1 MDCAIRIAEYCEK
14 HLIEKPNFSEFII
27 KKPNF
32 IFQLINSDKLY
43 DEALQ
48 AIILVKRSNSLQT
61 LMHKKI
67 ENELMEIQN
76 SNFDFVGM
84 KGFFLE
90 KAYYPSKYVRFYND
104 IDILVKSKN
113 GYKSY
118 HNLIRHRFSLIKT
131 KGVGDNKNYSI
142 FLLRRYYFKLSH
154 HVILCKKCN
163 PNIVNLTLELHSNIN
178 KCNSGKLNFN
188 IDKMIDNSIEKEFE
202 GIKYKIFSPEDNLGY
217 LMFHSIKH
225 LSYTSF
231 IKNQNCMVNLQH
243 FYDVAQIINT
253 ETIKWEI
260 FERNV
265 FEAGIVPFVSLYL
278 KMFVDIFPNLVPENT
293 LKRIYFGAEQQDFL
307 WKKIYSIVI
316 KYKPC
321 DIIIGDF
328 NHKSVINHYF
338 EIAKKSANPKKVW
351 KDYCL
356 NIDSD

>member
-142 FLLRRYYFKLSH
+142 FLLRRYYFKLSLNYILSIISLQNNMIPLH
-154 HVILCKKCN
+154 ACCVQTPSGLTCAFSGKSCSGKSTLIAQLLSKGWKFVSEELIICNIGDKNINTYIGPPFIRLSEESLCLILDRFDITSIKIASLDRKGLLWSERWHVSTSPIQLDKIVFIESGFSKNMLEMLSFSESIHKMFNNIYSTMFCNIMPKKNILNQISEICKKVDCQKYSCIDY
-163 PNIVNLTLELHSNIN
+163 PDVDYLEN
-178 KCNSGKLNFN
+178 KIGK
-188 IDKMIDNSIEKEFE
+188 
-202 GIKYKIFSPEDNLGY
+202 
-217 LMFHSIKH
+217 
-225 LSYTSF
+225 
-231 IKNQNCMVNLQH
+231 
-243 FYDVAQIINT
+243 
-253 ETIKWEI
+253 
-260 FERNV
+260 
-265 FEAGIVPFVSLYL
+265 
-278 KMFVDIFPNLVPENT
+278 
-293 LKRIYFGAEQQDFL
+293 
-307 WKKIYSIVI
+307 
-316 KYKPC
+316 
-321 DIIIGDF
+321 IGF
-328 NHKSVINHYF
+328 
-338 EIAKKSANPKKVW
+338 
-351 KDYCL
+351 
-356 NIDSD
+356 